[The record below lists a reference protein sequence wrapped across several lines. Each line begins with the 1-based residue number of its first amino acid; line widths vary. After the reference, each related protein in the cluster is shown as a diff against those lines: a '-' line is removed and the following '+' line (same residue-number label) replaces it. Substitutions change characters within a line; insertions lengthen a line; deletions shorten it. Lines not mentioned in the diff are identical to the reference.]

1 MNVYDKKKGFGYKKM
16 KYYAVKNGLN
26 PGIYLDWETCKK
38 QINGFSNAIYKKFN
52 TLEEAKLFME
62 SNKTESKT
70 ESFIEDNMPLNYAFI
85 DGSFN
90 QKTNTYGYG
99 GFLMSKGNKHILKG
113 NGNDKEMASMRNVA
127 GEIMGAVASI
137 EKALELGID
146 NLVIYYDYEGI
157 KSWAEGIWKTNKSYT
172 KEYSKFVESVR
183 SKIDIKFIHVKAHT
197 GIEGNEEADFLA
209 KQSVGLV

>member
-1 MNVYDKKKGFGYKKM
+1 M

-38 QINGFSNAIYKKFN
+38 QVNGFGNAIYKKFN
-52 TLEEAKLFME
+52 TLEEANLFME
-62 SNKTESKT
+62 SDMIKSKT

-99 GFLMSKGNKHILKG
+99 GFLVSKGNKYILKG
-113 NGNDKEMASMRNVA
+113 SDDDKEMASMRNVA
-127 GEIMGAVASI
+127 GEIMGATASI
-137 EKALELGID
+137 KKALDLGID

-157 KSWAEGIWKTNKSYT
+157 KSWAEGI
-172 KEYSKFVESVR
+172 
-183 SKIDIKFIHVKAHT
+183 
-197 GIEGNEEADFLA
+197 
-209 KQSVGLV
+209 

>member
-1 MNVYDKKKGFGYKKM
+1 M

-38 QINGFSNAIYKKFN
+38 QINGFGNAIYKKFN
-52 TLEEAKLFME
+52 TLEEANLFME
-62 SNKTESKT
+62 SDMIKSKT

-99 GFLMSKGNKHILKG
+99 GFLVSKGNKYILKG
-113 NGNDKEMASMRNVA
+113 SDDDKGMASMRNVA
-127 GEIMGAVASI
+127 GEIMGATASI
-137 EKALELGID
+137 KKALDLGID

-157 KSWAEGIWKTNKSYT
+157 KSWAEGIWKTNKIYT
-172 KEYSKFVESVR
+172 KEYAKFIESVR
-183 SKIDIKFIHVKAHT
+183 DKIDIKFVHVKAHA

>member
-1 MNVYDKKKGFGYKKM
+1 M

-26 PGIYLDWETCKK
+26 PGIYLDWETCKN

-52 TLEEAKLFME
+52 TLEEAELFME
-62 SNKTESKT
+62 SNITKSKT
-70 ESFIEDNMPLNYAFI
+70 ESFTEDNMPLNYAFI

-99 GFLMSKGNKHILKG
+99 GFLMSKGNKYILKG
-113 NGNDKEMASMRNVA
+113 NGNNKEMASMRNVA
-127 GEIMGAVASI
+127 GEIMGAIASI
-137 EKALELGID
+137 KKALELEID

-157 KSWAEGIWKTNKSYT
+157 KSWAESTWKTNKIHT

-183 SKIDIKFIHVKAHT
+183 NKIDIKFIHVKAHT

-209 KQSVGLV
+209 KQSVGIV

>member
-1 MNVYDKKKGFGYKKM
+1 M

-26 PGIYLDWETCKK
+26 PGIYSDWETCKK

-62 SNKTESKT
+62 NDMSKSKA

-99 GFLMSKGNKHILKG
+99 GFLVSKGNKYILKG
-113 NGNDKEMASMRNVA
+113 SGNDKEMASMRNVA
-127 GEIMGAVASI
+127 GEIMGATASI
-137 EKALELGID
+137 KKALDLGID

-157 KSWAEGIWKTNKSYT
+157 KSWAEGIWKTNKIYT
-172 KEYSKFVESVR
+172 KEYTKFIESVR
-183 SKIDIKFIHVKAHT
+183 DKIDVKFVHVKAHT

>member
-1 MNVYDKKKGFGYKKM
+1 M
-16 KYYAVKNGLN
+16 
-26 PGIYLDWETCKK
+26 
-38 QINGFSNAIYKKFN
+38 
-52 TLEEAKLFME
+52 
-62 SNKTESKT
+62 SKSKA

-99 GFLMSKGNKHILKG
+99 GFLVSKGNKYILKG
-113 NGNDKEMASMRNVA
+113 SGNDKEMASMRNVA
-127 GEIMGAVASI
+127 GEIMGATASI
-137 EKALELGID
+137 KKALDLGID

-157 KSWAEGIWKTNKSYT
+157 KSWAEGIWKTNKIYT
-172 KEYSKFVESVR
+172 KEYTKFIESVR
-183 SKIDIKFIHVKAHT
+183 DKIDVKFVHVKAHT

>member
-1 MNVYDKKKGFGYKKM
+1 M

-62 SNKTESKT
+62 NNITKSKT
-70 ESFIEDNMPLNYAFI
+70 ESFTRYNMPLNYAFI

-99 GFLMSKGNKHILKG
+99 GFLMSKGNKYILKG

-127 GEIMGAVASI
+127 GEIMGAIASI
-137 EKALELGID
+137 KKALDLGID

-157 KSWAEGIWKTNKSYT
+157 KSWAEGTWKTNKVHT

-183 SKIDIKFIHVKAHT
+183 NKIDIKFIHVKAHT

>member
-1 MNVYDKKKGFGYKKM
+1 MVIKM

-26 PGIYLDWETCKK
+26 PGIYLDWEACKK

-52 TLEEAKLFME
+52 TLEEAEFFME
-62 SNKTESKT
+62 SNMTKSKT
-70 ESFIEDNMPLNYAFI
+70 ESFTEDNMPSNYAFI

-99 GFLMSKGNKHILKG
+99 GFLVSKGNKHILKG
-113 NGNDKEMASMRNVA
+113 SGNDEEMASMRNVA
-127 GEIMGAVASI
+127 GEIMGAIASI
-137 EKALELGID
+137 KKALELGID

-157 KSWAEGIWKTNKSYT
+157 KSWAEGIWKTNKNYT
-172 KEYSKFVESVR
+172 KEYSKFIESVR
-183 SKIDIKFIHVKAHT
+183 DKISIKFIHVKAHM
-197 GIEGNEEADFLA
+197 GIEGNEEADSLA

>member
-1 MNVYDKKKGFGYKKM
+1 M

-38 QINGFSNAIYKKFN
+38 QINGFGNAIYKKFN
-52 TLEEAKLFME
+52 TLEEANLFME
-62 SNKTESKT
+62 SDMIKSKT

-99 GFLMSKGNKHILKG
+99 GFLVSKGNKYILKG
-113 NGNDKEMASMRNVA
+113 SDDDKEMASMRNVA
-127 GEIMGAVASI
+127 GEIMGATASI
-137 EKALELGID
+137 KKALDLGID

-157 KSWAEGIWKTNKSYT
+157 KSWAEGIWKTNKIYT
-172 KEYSKFVESVR
+172 KEYAKFIESVR
-183 SKIDIKFIHVKAHT
+183 DKIDVKFVHVKAHA